1 MSFKEFSI
9 DSISGFINLFEGL
22 SNNEN
27 KVLLFRG
34 QSIDKPLI
42 PKIARFRYKKSRV
55 ITEKRMFNEFELSS
69 LPFLDKVKYS
79 KLELLTIAQHYGV
92 PTRLLDWTENL
103 LTALFFA
110 VRESETNTESN
121 SVVWAMQAD
130 RDSEIFLE
138 NYDVNPFE
146 LNNEIKLFKPS
157 NVITRISSQS
167 GWFSIHPHTGNSFFE
182 RFETNRFDDVKL
194 IKILIDK
201 KYCQK
206 IQGNLEKCGI
216 DSHTVFRDLDSLGS
230 IIKTK
235 NIKYS

>member
-1 MSFKEFSI
+1 MSFKEFTI
-9 DSISGFINLFEGL
+9 NSISEFVHLFEGL
-22 SNNEN
+22 SNNDN

-34 QSIDKPLI
+34 QNIDKPLI
-42 PKIARFRYKKSRV
+42 PKIARYRYKKSRI

-110 VRESETNTESN
+110 VREYEINTEIN

-130 RDSEIFLE
+130 RESEIFLE
-138 NYDVNPFE
+138 DYEINPFE
-146 LNNEIKLFKPS
+146 LNQTIKLFKPS

-167 GWFSIHPHTGNSFFE
+167 GWFSIHPHSGSSFFE
-182 RFETNRFDDVKL
+182 RFETNKFDDVKL
-194 IKILIDK
+194 IKILIK
-201 KYCQK
+201 KEDCQK
-206 IQGNLEKCGI
+206 ILVNLERCGI
-216 DSHTVFRDLDSLGS
+216 DIHTVFRDLDSLGS
-230 IIKTK
+230 LIRNK
-235 NIKYS
+235 NIKK